1 MSDVMSGLRRP
12 GWLTFAAVVM
22 LLARLAVAAQR
33 QPPVMGQA
41 AMIGEP
47 GEALSA
53 IAPEHAGQVATRGE
67 IWSATSGEPIPKGA
81 RVRVT
86 GVDRLTLIVRRD

>member
-1 MSDVMSGLRRP
+1 LSLSVVVPVVLG
-12 GWLTFAAVVM
+12 FAAVAVS
-22 LLARLAVAAQR
+22 LARLAVAAQR

-53 IAPEHAGQVATRGE
+53 IAPERAGQVATRGE
-67 IWSATSGEPIPKGA
+67 IWNATSSEPIPRGA

-86 GVDRLTLIVRRD
+86 GLDRLTLIVRRD